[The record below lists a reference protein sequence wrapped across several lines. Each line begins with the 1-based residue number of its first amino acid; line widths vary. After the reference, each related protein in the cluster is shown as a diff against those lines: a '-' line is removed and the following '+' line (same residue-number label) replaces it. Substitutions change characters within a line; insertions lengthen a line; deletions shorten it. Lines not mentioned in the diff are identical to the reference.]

1 MHASASVTTVIGT
14 GTRGRAS
21 DGAIDPDT
29 AIAEP
34 FGVVLDPEGRLCFCD
49 LGNHRICRVDLR
61 SRRLATIVGTGESG
75 HSGDGG
81 QALEAN
87 LREPYEIRFDRA
99 GNLYFVDMPS
109 HVVRRVTPGGR
120 IDTIAGTGEPG
131 FSGDGGPASHA
142 RFRQPH
148 SVEIAPDGAVFVAD
162 IGNHRIRR
170 IDPAT
175 GLVETFAGTGE
186 PAPAT
191 DGAHVA
197 RTPLQGPRTLA
208 FDARGDLYL
217 TLREGNAVYRVDMGR
232 RTLHHVAG
240 TGRGGYRGDGGDAKA
255 ADLAGPK
262 GISLTRAAVY
272 IADTESHT
280 VRRIDRETGVITT
293 VIGDGTRHDGPDG
306 DPLRCGLARPHGIF
320 AAPDGRLFVGDSDN
334 HRVRVLEPRF
344 AS

>member
-1 MHASASVTTVIGT
+1 MHAPASVTTVVGT

-21 DGAIDPDT
+21 DGVIEPHS

-61 SRRLATIVGTGESG
+61 SRRLETIVGTGESG
-75 HSGDGG
+75 HSGDGAP
-81 QALEAN
+81 ALEADI
-87 LREPYEIRFDRA
+87 REPYEIRFDRA

-109 HVVRRVTPGGR
+109 HVVRRVTPDGR
-120 IDTIAGTGEPG
+120 IETIAGTGEPG
-131 FSGDGGPASHA
+131 FSGDGGPAIQA
-142 RFRQPH
+142 AFRQPH

-170 IDPAT
+170 IDPGT
-175 GLVETFAGTGE
+175 GIVETFAGTGE

-191 DGAHVA
+191 DGADVA
-197 RTPLQGPRTLA
+197 RTPLHGPRTLA

-217 TLREGNAVYRVDMGR
+217 TLREGNAVYRIDMGR

-240 TGRGGYRGDGGDAKA
+240 TGQGGYRGDGGDAKA

-262 GISLTRAAVY
+262 GISVTRAAVY

-280 VRRIDRETGVITT
+280 IRRIDRETGVITT
-293 VIGDGTRHDGPDG
+293 VIGDGTRHDGADG

-320 AAPDGRLFVGDSDN
+320 AAPDGRVFVGDSDN
-334 HRVRVLEPRF
+334 HRVRVLERR
-344 AS
+344 